1 MNYRKALLNNNEE
14 VDTQIYSDPIQ
25 LNENTNQTKNKK
37 RKNRNKNKKNNV
49 ELQNNVEV
57 ENNVKVENNDKLQ
70 NNDEELNKGFIE
82 VKSRKKIRNNNNKN
96 VVIIVDKNIPEY
108 KKWINCGITHNEYCK
123 YINKLK
129 NIDDCLCCFSYR
141 VEKIIKRDFRYNCH
155 GCCCCDP
162 SWYM

>member
-14 VDTQIYSDPIQ
+14 VDTQIYSEPIQ
-25 LNENTNQTKNKK
+25 LNENTNQPKNKK
-37 RKNRNKNKKNNV
+37 RRNRNKNKKINV
-49 ELQNNVEV
+49 ELQNNDDLQNNVEV
-57 ENNVKVENNDKLQ
+57 ENNVKVE

-82 VKSRKKIRNNNNKN
+82 VKSRKKIKINKPVN
-96 VVIIVDKNIPEY
+96 KSFY
-108 KKWINCGITHNEYCK
+108 KIDPDYKYWINGGITHNEYCK

-141 VEKIIKRDFRYNCH
+141 VEEIIKRNFRYNCH